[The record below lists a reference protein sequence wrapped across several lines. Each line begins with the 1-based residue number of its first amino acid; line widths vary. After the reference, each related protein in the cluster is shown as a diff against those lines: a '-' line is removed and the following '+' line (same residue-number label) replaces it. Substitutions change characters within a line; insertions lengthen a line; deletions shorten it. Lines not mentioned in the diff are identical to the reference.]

1 MPVPV
6 TRVTGDTRVQT
17 HTADLVTSAWSCT
30 NSPNRIHVSSRGL
43 TVHEAGRRHEFG
55 AIGVAGGDGSR
66 ACATGN
72 PQSAILPSSKSRN
85 FVLLLVFGPQS
96 YHLSIYGTTA
106 PSCPSDLPSIHIW
119 HYSPF
124 MTLVSLTRRLHS
136 SLPSVLPFHPLI
148 PSSCNAS
155 LRTTS
160 AHLVLGLPTALW
172 SVEVSV

>member
-124 MTLVSLTRRLHS
+124 LPLRLTIHPYMALQPLHDLGLPHKTPPFIPTFSS
-136 SLPSVLPFHPLI
+136 SLPSSYPQQL
-148 PSSCNAS
+148 
-155 LRTTS
+155 
-160 AHLVLGLPTALW
+160 
-172 SVEVSV
+172 